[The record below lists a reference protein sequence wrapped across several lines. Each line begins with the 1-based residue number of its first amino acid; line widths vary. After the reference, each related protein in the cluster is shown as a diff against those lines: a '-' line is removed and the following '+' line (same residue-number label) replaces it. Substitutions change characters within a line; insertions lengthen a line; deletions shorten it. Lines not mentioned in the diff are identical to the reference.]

1 MLYRLSYPGSDTQP
15 GSLAQKRF
23 SAQVCT
29 LTTVGMDFL
38 AHSFAKTSNKDKIE
52 ELQSAVDQGNWK
64 LKHLQ
69 ERRRRT
75 QEELNEI
82 SKETKQRVNLILDK
96 MEVVDVLQQLGLLL
110 QEEKDLAVQLN
121 IQSCHKNTD
130 LLERN
135 EQVVNKVKSLTAEI
149 AEVKQQLT
157 KAKDVSVA
165 ATPSLKEDAVNW
177 LLTTIHELTTV
188 AVNIRPGQMNWSI
201 QSENF
206 TNNVTFQ
213 LNQNVCNF
221 ALLTT
226 ISETPSLRGCL
237 SALTK
242 TS

>member
-1 MLYRLSYPGSDTQP
+1 MLYRLSYPGSDTHP

-29 LTTVGMDFL
+29 LTTVEMDFI
-38 AHSFAKTSNKDKIE
+38 AHSFAKGSNKDKIE
-52 ELQSAVDQGNWK
+52 ELQSAVDQGNQK
-64 LKHLQ
+64 LKQLQ

-121 IQSCHKNTD
+121 VQSCHKKTD
-130 LLERN
+130 LLERK

-165 ATPSLKEDAVNW
+165 ATPSLKEDAVNVR
-177 LLTTIHELTTV
+177 TTRRK
-188 AVNIRPGQMNWSI
+188 A
-201 QSENF
+201 
-206 TNNVTFQ
+206 
-213 LNQNVCNF
+213 
-221 ALLTT
+221 
-226 ISETPSLRGCL
+226 
-237 SALTK
+237 K
-242 TS
+242 